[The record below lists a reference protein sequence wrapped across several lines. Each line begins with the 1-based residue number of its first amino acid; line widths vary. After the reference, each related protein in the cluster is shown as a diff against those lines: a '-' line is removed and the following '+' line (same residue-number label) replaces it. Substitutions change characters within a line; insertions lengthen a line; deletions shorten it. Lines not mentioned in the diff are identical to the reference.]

1 MEIIK
6 RNPKELIKA
15 DYNPRKISD
24 KDFKQLKK
32 SLETFQ
38 CVEPIVVNQF
48 EGRENVIVGGHQ
60 RLKAMESLGWSEVPT
75 VEVYL
80 NLDEEKEL
88 NVRLNKNTGEFDFEL
103 LTDLF
108 DTDKLEEIGFELDE
122 LPEITEDLTEP
133 LTDPDEAPEPP
144 KEPKTKLGDIYEL
157 GNHRLMCGDSTLI
170 TNAEKV
176 MQGDLADLIVTDP
189 PYNVSYEGKTKDAL
203 TIENDSMG
211 DSQFYSFLYD
221 SYSTY
226 FAVSKAGAGIYVFHA
241 DSEGVNFRKAMIDA
255 GFLLKQCCIW
265 VKNTMVMGRQDYHW
279 QHEPILYGWKDGG
292 AHKWYSDRKQ
302 KTVWNF
308 DRPSRN
314 AEHPTMKPIDLI
326 EYPIN
331 NSSKK
336 GDIVIDFFGGSGST
350 LIACEKN
357 GRKCRT
363 IEFDPK
369 YCDVIVERWENFTG
383 KKAKLL
389 ENVGQ

>member
-6 RNPKELIKA
+6 RNPKELIQA

-48 EGRENVIVGGHQ
+48 EGREDVIVGGHQ

-80 NLDEEKEL
+80 DLDEEKEL

-157 GNHRLMCGDSTLI
+157 GNHRLMCGDSTSIDAVEKLI
-170 TNAEKV
+170 DGNKIDFV
-176 MQGDLADLIVTDP
+176 HTDP
-189 PYNVSYEGKTKDAL
+189 PYGINEKGDRSNRGGARKRNKLEDFVD
-203 TIENDSMG
+203 DSI
-211 DSQFYSFLYD
+211 QYAID
-221 SYSTY
+221 SYNICESMNI
-226 FAVSKAGAGIYVFHA
+226 K
-241 DSEGVNFRKAMIDA
+241 
-255 GFLLKQCCIW
+255 
-265 VKNTMVMGRQDYHW
+265 TMVFWGANYYCHSLPQTNNWLIWDKRVEENQTDTNSDCELAFVKSNTNSCRIFRH
-279 QHEPILYGWKDGG
+279 LWKGMIKESERG
-292 AHKWYSDRKQ
+292 EKR
-302 KTVWNF
+302 V
-308 DRPSRN
+308 
-314 AEHPTMKPIDLI
+314 HPTQKPVELVKHCFNRYDHNSKNVLDL
-326 EYPIN
+326 
-331 NSSKK
+331 
-336 GDIVIDFFGGSGST
+336 FGGSGST
-350 LIACEKN
+350 LIACEETNKSAYLM
-357 GRKCRT
+357 
-363 IEFDPK
+363 ELSEH

-383 KKAKLL
+383 KKAKLITKGG
-389 ENVGQ
+389 E